1 MSFTRRE
8 MELIQ
13 MEDGVLDQEK
23 REREPRKLEET
34 AKEYIENEKI
44 YSPLFNKE
52 KK

>member
-13 MEDGVLDQEK
+13 MEDGVLNQEK
-23 REREPRKLEET
+23 REREPKKLDE
-34 AKEYIENEKI
+34 AAQEYIEKEKE
-44 YSPLFNKE
+44 YSPLFQEE